1 MVSRLTFFRGMLV
14 RGFPPPYRGTG
25 HAFDRGNDELGG
37 RNDECGGG
45 VIQAHSKPRNVIFV
59 PRYENWHCPHP
70 SGFRRRI
77 GVWGVLS
84 RRKDATVGS
93 PCGRR

>member
-1 MVSRLTFFRGMLV
+1 MVVSRLTFFRGMLV

-59 PRYENWHCPHP
+59 PMTGRE
-70 SGFRRRI
+70 I
-77 GVWGVLS
+77 GGIPRHYRS
-84 RRKDATVGS
+84 QATLFS
-93 PCGRR
+93 YQ

>member
-77 GVWGVLS
+77 GFGECF
-84 RRKDATVGS
+84 RRKDEVGS
-93 PCGRR
+93 GCGRR